1 MAKYSVGLDI
11 GISSVGWA
19 IIDIETKQIVNLGS
33 RIFPSGN
40 AAGNQE
46 RRSFR
51 GTRRLIRRRKNRL
64 TDLKKLLGET
74 FCSFD
79 IFPYYILFSITL
91 QGLTFLTFRLMMVFL
106 LYSRVVQKLVQINCF
121 GAAHFLSLLQLYLPY
136 TCVSLLIQV
145 NPR

>member
-74 FCSFD
+74 F
-79 IFPYYILFSITL
+79 FSDL
-91 QGLTFLTFRLMMVFL
+91 
-106 LYSRVVQKLVQINCF
+106 KK
-121 GAAHFLSLLQLYLPY
+121 
-136 TCVSLLIQV
+136 LIQMV
-145 NPR
+145 MNIMISISKLTLILMNYELKE